1 MKDQYFGDVND
12 FFKYGLLRSLTIPD
26 RLSLGVCWMLT
37 EPDGRTND
45 TLLTYLDQPN
55 IYRHCDP
62 GLFDW
67 LRQTVVVEEDRR
79 TARIAESTLLGSA
92 LFKPGYVTDKNP
104 QRSEYFTECASR
116 FAGCDLIFFDPDN
129 GLEIKS
135 TQRGR
140 KGSCKYLYWNEVF
153 ATFDAG
159 SSVLIYQHFPFV
171 KRNAFIARMAAELQR
186 RIGAATIFSYRTP
199 HVLFL
204 LASQERHAAGFRR
217 QLAALPSFWAPE
229 QVIGVEHAP
238 PQEPGKGQPPVPGEN
253 RKPVQQNSSQSS
265 QPERE
270 SFGRPTSSGETI
282 LIVEDDEAMRELI
295 VSLVSQ
301 DHPDLHIESASD
313 GLEAL
318 EKIAE
323 KVPFILITNIVMA
336 KMDGLELLRNLQRRG
351 ILLPTIVTSGYW
363 QREAFEE
370 WLAQQCI
377 PNKEEQLLFLGKP
390 FRLEQMQA
398 WIEKVLKGKLGDIER
413 N

>member
-1 MKDQYFGDVND
+1 VVVLLRKTYQANSAASFALRTPPLGRLAGHPRASVKDQYFGDVN
-12 FFKYGLLRSLTIPD
+12 
-26 RLSLGVCWMLT
+26 
-37 EPDGRTND
+37 E
-45 TLLTYLDQPN
+45 
-55 IYRHCDP
+55 
-62 GLFDW
+62 
-67 LRQTVVVEEDRR
+67 
-79 TARIAESTLLGSA
+79 
-92 LFKPGYVTDKNP
+92 
-104 QRSEYFTECASR
+104 
-116 FAGCDLIFFDPDN
+116 
-129 GLEIKS
+129 
-135 TQRGR
+135 
-140 KGSCKYLYWNEVF
+140 
-153 ATFDAG
+153 
-159 SSVLIYQHFPFV
+159 
-171 KRNAFIARMAAELQR
+171 
-186 RIGAATIFSYRTP
+186 
-199 HVLFL
+199 
-204 LASQERHAAGFRR
+204 
-217 QLAALPSFWAPE
+217 
-229 QVIGVEHAP
+229 
-238 PQEPGKGQPPVPGEN
+238 
-253 RKPVQQNSSQSS
+253 SQSS
-265 QPERE
+265 QPA
-270 SFGRPTSSGETI
+270 FGGPVSSGETI

-351 ILLPTIVTSGYW
+351 IVLPTIVTSGYW